1 MAAAQSELADFR
13 RGVRAWIA
21 EHAPAD
27 PGFLLPQSFLE
38 VGNDEQLDFLREWQY
53 QVWNAGYLGM
63 AWPTEYGGQGVDT
76 VYQLIADEEM
86 TRARVPIMF
95 NVIGLGWAGPLIKD
109 TGTDEEK
116 ARYLKNILTGEDI
129 WCQGFSEPEHGSDL
143 GSVQTRAVRDGDDYV
158 INGQKVWTTLG
169 HYADYMILLARTNPA
184 AERKYAGLSFFL
196 APMRIPGVQ
205 ARPIRKMTSEY
216 GFTETFFT
224 DARIPADCIMGA
236 ENQGWAIAMRTLQ
249 YERGAEAG
257 AAGGPI
263 FAPMRVADLIAL
275 AEATERDGRPA
286 TEDPVIQDQLVA
298 LAIEERALH
307 ASRHRAHIPA
317 LVNERPAALPLSEK
331 LRGTELQRRLRLFAV
346 SLQGA
351 AGGLYVGDHSA
362 VNGGEWQRAY
372 MNNFGATIGGGT
384 SQVQANIVGEMVLGL
399 PK

>member
-1 MAAAQSELADFR
+1 
-13 RGVRAWIA
+13 
-21 EHAPAD
+21 
-27 PGFLLPQSFLE
+27 
-38 VGNDEQLDFLREWQY
+38 
-53 QVWNAGYLGM
+53 
-63 AWPTEYGGQGVDT
+63 
-76 VYQLIADEEM
+76 
-86 TRARVPIMF
+86 
-95 NVIGLGWAGPLIKD
+95 
-109 TGTDEEK
+109 
-116 ARYLKNILTGEDI
+116 
-129 WCQGFSEPEHGSDL
+129 
-143 GSVQTRAVRDGDDYV
+143 
-158 INGQKVWTTLG
+158 NGQKVWTTLG
-169 HYADYMILLARTNPA
+169 HYADYMILLARTDPA

-196 APMRIPGVQ
+196 APMKIPGVE
-205 ARPIRKMTSEY
+205 ARPIRKMTNEY

-275 AEATERDGRPA
+275 AEATERDGKPA

-346 SLQGA
+346 GLQGA
-351 AGGLYVGDHSA
+351 AGGVYVGDHSA